1 MGKDVENL
9 GESVQDTG
17 GTETLP
23 NATVSPEPEVKQ
35 TSLKAN
41 DQAEYVSKKDYD
53 ELAGI
58 VRGLQSGKDRGV
70 NKAQQDVKNL
80 SERFDEFEEYA
91 KMRVD
96 GKTAKQAQREMVLDE
111 VVQDRIGT
119 QVAQEPVGDQAV
131 APSWSEADKFLREQG
146 IDPNDTKV
154 LEMVRQG
161 KSRPEDYFM
170 LALERKTTPVT
181 EPNPAQVMPT
191 GTGGSI
197 DGRNLEVVGAEL
209 NAAMTNPKG
218 IDLDLVRKLEV
229 EHLALVPKQ

>member
-1 MGKDVENL
+1 
-9 GESVQDTG
+9 VQPST
-17 GTETLP
+17 P
-23 NATVSPEPEVKQ
+23 VSPEPGVSQ
-35 TSLKAN
+35 TSLKAD
-41 DQAEYVSKKDYD
+41 DQGEYVSKKDYD
-53 ELAGI
+53 ELSGI
-58 VRGLQSGKDRGV
+58 VRGLQSDKDRGV
-70 NKAQQDVKNL
+70 NKAQRDVKNL

-111 VVQDRIGT
+111 VVQERVGT
-119 QVAQEPVGDQAV
+119 QVAQEPVGSQAV

-146 IDPNDTKV
+146 IDPNDAKV

-161 KSRPEDYFM
+161 KSQPQDFFT
-170 LALERKTTPVT
+170 LALERKTKPVT

-209 NAAMTNPKG
+209 NAAMTNSKG